1 MTDGPTVAGRVAA
14 AVLPRLPSWLYG
26 VEDARFVSG
35 QLAALAAAP
44 AGTHGVEGRRT
55 RGKLLAGLAALRLVL
70 IGWFLQVWVLI
81 TVPFAGPHRAVAA
94 GILLLV
100 AFVAPIR
107 APALALALGALV
119 VSDKAVGDVVFVA
132 GMLVLQLIWVRCHV
146 DVVQLDSGVRLRS
159 PSLLFGIRRARS
171 AAVA

>member
-1 MTDGPTVAGRVAA
+1 MTDGPTAAGRVAA

-26 VEDARFVSG
+26 VADARFVAE
-35 QLAALAAAP
+35 QLATLS
-44 AGTHGVEGRRT
+44 GEHEVEGRRT
-55 RGKLLAGLAALRLVL
+55 RGKLRAGLAALRLVL

-94 GILLLV
+94 GILLLA
-100 AFVAPIR
+100 AFVTPIR
-107 APALALALGALV
+107 APALALAIGALV

-159 PSLLFGIRRARS
+159 PSLLFGLRRERS